1 MNGEQPEKNVA
12 FREGGPLEGN
22 QGPGADENPLESHLD
37 RISLTDQPGPDSV
50 QVAASGLTL
59 VQDQG
64 EEPGASSLS
73 AIDQPMSPRIR
84 LADLS
89 LEDLILETGRGDRDA
104 FAVLFERVTPRVKGY
119 LMRMGAGASQA
130 EEITQDVM
138 VAVWRRARTYA
149 VERAA
154 ATTWIYQIARN
165 RRIDLWRREHRLV
178 LDPHEPL
185 LQGDQPEQPYELLDA
200 AEEAGKVRSAI
211 AQLPDELSHLL
222 RLAYYDGLTHKEI
235 ARITGLP
242 LGTAK
247 SRIRKATNIVRNTL
261 DPETR

>member
-1 MNGEQPEKNVA
+1 MSGEQPGKIVA
-12 FREGGPLEGN
+12 FGAVLPLAEGKAPV
-22 QGPGADENPLESHLD
+22 SD
-37 RISLTDQPGPDSV
+37 RSPDPAPEEAALT
-50 QVAASGLTL
+50 GLTL
-59 VQDQG
+59 VPVVDRA
-64 EEPGASSLS
+64 EERSSKS
-73 AIDQPMSPRIR
+73 R

-89 LEDLILETGRGDRDA
+89 LEDLILETGRGDRAA

-119 LMRMGAGASQA
+119 LMRMGAGAGQA

-138 VAVWRRARTYA
+138 VAVWRHARTYEA
-149 VERAA
+149 ERAA

-165 RRIDLWRREHRLV
+165 RRIDLWRREHRLA

-185 LQGDQPEQPYELLDA
+185 LQGEQPVQPYELLDA
-200 AEEAGKVRSAI
+200 AEEAGRVRDAI
-211 AQLPDELSHLL
+211 ALLPDELSRLL
-222 RLAYYDGLTHKEI
+222 KLAYYDGLTHKEI

-247 SRIRKATNIVRNTL
+247 SRIRKATSIVRNTL